1 MEQAEKANL
10 CHYSYLNFAFFSYKN
25 SFNKINL
32 MKRIIL
38 ISLGCLCVGLG
49 FVGVFVPG
57 IPTTIFLIIALWAFT
72 KSSEKLRHWLLNHKR
87 FGPILNNWQEHKVVP
102 RRAKILM
109 VVLMSLAV
117 ILFYYSS
124 QSLILTIGLI
134 IILVSVAIYVIS
146 LPSEIPENSY

>member
-1 MEQAEKANL
+1 
-10 CHYSYLNFAFFSYKN
+10 
-25 SFNKINL
+25 
-32 MKRIIL
+32 MKRTIL
-38 ISLGCLCVGLG
+38 ISLGWLCVGLG
-49 FVGVFVPG
+49 FVGVFIPG

-72 KSSEKLRHWLLNHKR
+72 KSSEKLRYWLLNHKR

-117 ILFYYSS
+117 ILFYYSL
-124 QSLILTIGLI
+124 QNLILTIGLI

-146 LPSEIPENSY
+146 LPSKVPENSY

>member
-1 MEQAEKANL
+1 
-10 CHYSYLNFAFFSYKN
+10 
-25 SFNKINL
+25 
-32 MKRIIL
+32 MKRAVL
-38 ISLGCLCVGLG
+38 ISLGWFCVGLG

-72 KSSEKLRHWLLNHKR
+72 KSSKKLRHWLLNHKR
-87 FGPILNNWQEHKVVP
+87 FGPILSNWQEHKVVP

-146 LPSEIPENSY
+146 LPSKIPENSY

>member
-1 MEQAEKANL
+1 
-10 CHYSYLNFAFFSYKN
+10 
-25 SFNKINL
+25 
-32 MKRIIL
+32 MKRTIL
-38 ISLGCLCVGLG
+38 ISLGWLCVGLG

-87 FGPILNNWQEHKVVP
+87 FGPILSNWQEHKVVP

-109 VVLMSLAV
+109 VVLMSVAV
-117 ILFYYSS
+117 ILFYYSL

-146 LPSEIPENSY
+146 LPSKVPENSY

>member
-1 MEQAEKANL
+1 
-10 CHYSYLNFAFFSYKN
+10 
-25 SFNKINL
+25 
-32 MKRIIL
+32 MKRTIL
-38 ISLGCLCVGLG
+38 ISLGWLCVGLG

-146 LPSEIPENSY
+146 LPSKIPGNSY

>member
-1 MEQAEKANL
+1 
-10 CHYSYLNFAFFSYKN
+10 
-25 SFNKINL
+25 

-38 ISLGCLCVGLG
+38 ISLGWLCVGLG

-109 VVLMSLAV
+109 VVLMSVAV
-117 ILFYYSS
+117 ILFYYSL

-146 LPSEIPENSY
+146 LPSKIPGNSY

>member
-1 MEQAEKANL
+1 
-10 CHYSYLNFAFFSYKN
+10 
-25 SFNKINL
+25 
-32 MKRIIL
+32 MKRTIL
-38 ISLGCLCVGLG
+38 ISLGLLCVGLG

-117 ILFYYSS
+117 VLFYYSL
-124 QSLILTIGLI
+124 QNLYLTIGLI
-134 IILVSVAIYVIS
+134 IVLVSVAIYVIS
-146 LPSEIPENSY
+146 LPSKISENLH

>member
-1 MEQAEKANL
+1 
-10 CHYSYLNFAFFSYKN
+10 
-25 SFNKINL
+25 

-38 ISLGCLCVGLG
+38 ISLGWLCVGLG

-102 RRAKILM
+102 RRAKMLMVILM
-109 VVLMSLAV
+109 TLAV
-117 ILFYYSS
+117 ILFYYSL

-146 LPSEIPENSY
+146 LPSKVPENSY

>member
-1 MEQAEKANL
+1 
-10 CHYSYLNFAFFSYKN
+10 
-25 SFNKINL
+25 
-32 MKRIIL
+32 MKRTIL

-57 IPTTIFLIIALWAFT
+57 IPTTIFLIVALWAFT

-87 FGPILNNWQEHKVVP
+87 FGPILNNWQKHKVVP

-124 QSLILTIGLI
+124 QNLILTIGLI
-134 IILVSVAIYVIS
+134 IILVSVAIYVVS
-146 LPSEIPENSY
+146 LPSKIPENSY

>member
-1 MEQAEKANL
+1 
-10 CHYSYLNFAFFSYKN
+10 
-25 SFNKINL
+25 

-49 FVGVFVPG
+49 FLGVFVPG

-109 VVLMSLAV
+109 VILMTLAV

-146 LPSEIPENSY
+146 LPSKVPENPY

>member
-1 MEQAEKANL
+1 
-10 CHYSYLNFAFFSYKN
+10 
-25 SFNKINL
+25 
-32 MKRIIL
+32 MKRIIF
-38 ISLGCLCVGLG
+38 ISLGWLCVGLG

-117 ILFYYSS
+117 ILFYYSL

-134 IILVSVAIYVIS
+134 IVLVLVAIYVIS
-146 LPSEIPENSY
+146 LPSKIPENSY

>member
-1 MEQAEKANL
+1 
-10 CHYSYLNFAFFSYKN
+10 
-25 SFNKINL
+25 

-38 ISLGCLCVGLG
+38 ISLGWLCVGLG

-72 KSSEKLRHWLLNHKR
+72 KSSEKLRLWLLNHKR

-146 LPSEIPENSY
+146 LPSKIPENSY

>member
-1 MEQAEKANL
+1 
-10 CHYSYLNFAFFSYKN
+10 
-25 SFNKINL
+25 
-32 MKRIIL
+32 MKRTIL
-38 ISLGCLCVGLG
+38 ISLGWLCVGLG

-102 RRAKILM
+102 RKAKILM
-109 VVLMSLAV
+109 VILMSLAV
-117 ILFYYSS
+117 VLFYYSS
-124 QSLILTIGLI
+124 QNLYLTIGLI

-146 LPSEIPENSY
+146 LPSKTPEKSY

>member
-1 MEQAEKANL
+1 
-10 CHYSYLNFAFFSYKN
+10 
-25 SFNKINL
+25 
-32 MKRIIL
+32 MKRTIL
-38 ISLGCLCVGLG
+38 ISLGWLCVGLG

-87 FGPILNNWQEHKVVP
+87 FGPILNNWQQHKVVP

-117 ILFYYSS
+117 VLFYYSL
-124 QSLILTIGLI
+124 QNLYLTIGLI
-134 IILVSVAIYVIS
+134 IILVLVAVYVIS
-146 LPSEIPENSY
+146 LPSKIPENSH

>member
-1 MEQAEKANL
+1 
-10 CHYSYLNFAFFSYKN
+10 
-25 SFNKINL
+25 
-32 MKRIIL
+32 MKRTIL
-38 ISLGCLCVGLG
+38 ISLGWLCVGLG

-72 KSSEKLRHWLLNHKR
+72 KSSKKLRHWLLNHKR

-146 LPSEIPENSY
+146 LPSKTPEKSY

>member
-1 MEQAEKANL
+1 
-10 CHYSYLNFAFFSYKN
+10 
-25 SFNKINL
+25 
-32 MKRIIL
+32 MKRTIL
-38 ISLGCLCVGLG
+38 ISLGWLCVGLG

-72 KSSEKLRHWLLNHKR
+72 KSSAKLRQWLLNHKR
-87 FGPILNNWQEHKVVP
+87 FGPILKNWQVHKVVP

-117 ILFYYSS
+117 ILFFYSS

-146 LPSEIPENSY
+146 LPSKIPENSY

>member
-1 MEQAEKANL
+1 
-10 CHYSYLNFAFFSYKN
+10 
-25 SFNKINL
+25 

-38 ISLGCLCVGLG
+38 ISLGWLCVGLG

-72 KSSEKLRHWLLNHKR
+72 KSSKKLRYWLLNHKR

-109 VVLMSLAV
+109 VVLMSLAI

-134 IILVSVAIYVIS
+134 IILASVAIYVIS
-146 LPSEIPENSY
+146 LPSKIPENLY